1 MKKFFI
7 TFLFLLFLNGCMS
20 EESRTAAFNSIKDN
34 CNGTVTISYTVG
46 QWGDSVTSSCS
57 IDLKK

>member
-7 TFLFLLFLNGCMS
+7 LFLFLLFLNGCMN
-20 EESRTAAFNSIKDN
+20 EETRTSAFNSIKDN
-34 CNGTVTISYTVG
+34 CNGTVTISYTIS

-57 IDLKK
+57 IDKTK

>member
-1 MKKFFI
+1 
-7 TFLFLLFLNGCMS
+7 MS

-34 CNGTVTISYTVG
+34 CNGTVTISYTVS